1 MMFDGKALKHAMA
14 GIGVL
19 VLGAGAVLIVE
30 HCTACTP
37 AQLAQAQK
45 AAELAKDIHDC
56 KILNGA
62 NKAGRDLCIVG
73 VAIRHAGESLDDE
86 KDAGGQ

>member
-1 MMFDGKALKHAMA
+1 MFNGRAIGHALA
-14 GIGVL
+14 G
-19 VLGAGAVLIVE
+19 LGILCLLGGLAFIVNQ
-30 HCTACTP
+30 CACTP

-56 KILNGA
+56 KVLNGA

-73 VAIRHAGESLDDE
+73 VAIKHAGESLDE
-86 KDAGGQ
+86 PTDAGGD